1 LGVTN
6 DYCTKARRR
15 ERNKM
20 EGGRGKKKKKV
31 GSVVANVKKGTNRKK
46 GINSVDVERSE
57 DRI

>member
-1 LGVTN
+1 
-6 DYCTKARRR
+6 
-15 ERNKM
+15 M